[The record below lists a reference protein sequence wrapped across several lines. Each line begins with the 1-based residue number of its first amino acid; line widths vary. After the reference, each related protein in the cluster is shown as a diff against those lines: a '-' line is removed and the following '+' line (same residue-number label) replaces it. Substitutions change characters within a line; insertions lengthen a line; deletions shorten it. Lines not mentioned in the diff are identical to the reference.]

1 MEEWLGSQGV
11 YNFLRANAYAHR
23 AVPWFS
29 HRRFRKEA
37 VGATSAGRA

>member
-29 HRRFRKEA
+29 HRKFGKEVA
-37 VGATSAGRA
+37 AAISATRA